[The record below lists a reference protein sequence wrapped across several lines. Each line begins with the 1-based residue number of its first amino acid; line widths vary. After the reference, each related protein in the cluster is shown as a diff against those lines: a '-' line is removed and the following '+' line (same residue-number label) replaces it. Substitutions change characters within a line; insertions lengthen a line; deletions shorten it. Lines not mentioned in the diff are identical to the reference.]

1 MKNKM
6 LFFTVVLSF
15 CAFTTKMNAQ
25 SWTTGNN
32 LIYINPSTTN
42 VGIGTSQPT
51 ELLHVNNGALKIGQ
65 SVSASARS
73 TNVLKFG
80 DGDYVT
86 IGEFEADDELSFKA
100 SKYNFTNGN
109 LGIGV
114 TNPLYKLDVNGKMFL
129 RCVEVDP
136 ANYTRSYLHWAS
148 NKLIM
153 GTPAGYYMHNSLD
166 LMPGGSDE
174 GTLFS
179 QIVMYTAYSPT
190 NIEPKI
196 KFCTTESCWI
206 NTTNNFGLGTSNPQ
220 YKLDVRGTIR
230 ATEIIV
236 NTPTGADFVFDKDYY
251 LRPLSEVQSYIHD
264 NQHLPDIPSA
274 KEMIENGV
282 SMSELQIQLLQ
293 KVEELTLYILQQEQ
307 RIHELE
313 SLLIK

>member
-42 VGIGTSQPT
+42 VGIGTSQPI

-73 TNVLKFG
+73 TNILKFG

-129 RCVEVDP
+129 RNVDLDSLGWHH
-136 ANYTRSYLHWAS
+136 SYLHWAAH
-148 NKLIM
+148 KLTM
-153 GTPAGYYMHNSLD
+153 GAPAGHRAHTMIE
-166 LMPGGSDE
+166 LMPGGCE
-174 GTLFS
+174 QEPLFS
-179 QIVMYTAYSPT
+179 QFSMFHAYNET
-190 NIEPKI
+190 NREEKI
-196 KFCTTESCWI
+196 RFSTQLHSWI
-206 NTTNNFGLGTSNPQ
+206 NTNANFGIGTSNPQ

-230 ATEIIV
+230 ATEVLV
-236 NTPTGADFVFDKDYY
+236 NTPTGADFVFDKDYN
-251 LRPLSEVQSYIHD
+251 LRPLSEVQSYIQE
-264 NQHLPDIPSA
+264 NRHLPEIPSA
-274 KEMIENGV
+274 KEMIEEGV
-282 SMSELQIQLLQ
+282 NMSELQIQLLQ
-293 KVEELTLYILQQEQ
+293 KIEELTLYILQQEQ